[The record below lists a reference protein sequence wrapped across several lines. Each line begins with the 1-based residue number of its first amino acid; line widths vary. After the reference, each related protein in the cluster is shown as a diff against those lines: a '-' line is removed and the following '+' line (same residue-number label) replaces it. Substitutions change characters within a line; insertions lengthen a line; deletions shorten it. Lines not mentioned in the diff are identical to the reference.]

1 MKGRPY
7 FRLLCMPLLLI
18 AFAGGCSSGEK
29 PHKATLPAPLV
40 RVMTVKMEDTPVAD
54 TFVGQTEGSRAVEVR
69 AQVSGILKRRV
80 YAEGQYV
87 EEGQVLF
94 EIEPDTYE
102 AALEQ
107 ARGVLGQ
114 AQARFTQA
122 SQNLNRMLPL
132 YARNAVSQQDRDDAR
147 STYNSAR
154 ADLES
159 ARAAVREAEITLGR
173 TKIVSPVS
181 GFAGKAYLTEGNL
194 IAAGGGNGSLLTV
207 VNTTNPIYAN
217 FSIPSPQILRLRALQ
232 ARGKIRSD
240 HVTAEIRLA
249 DGTLY
254 PRKGT
259 ISFIDR
265 QVDPRT
271 SVIAARAT
279 FDNPDLFVMPG
290 QFVRITVSGMTLVNT
305 LLIPQQAVIQTQEGS
320 MVVVVNGESRAEMR
334 PVVLGDNYGEYFL
347 VDSGLEP
354 GERIII
360 EGSNKAVPGQ
370 PVRIMEEKPEAA
382 SKGQG
387 AVSDSDTSGKL
398 HNQPVT
404 VGVQT
409 PAAR

>member
-1 MKGRPY
+1 M
-7 FRLLCMPLLLI
+7 
-18 AFAGGCSSGEK
+18 
-29 PHKATLPAPLV
+29 
-40 RVMTVKMEDTPVAD
+40 
-54 TFVGQTEGSRAVEVR
+54 
-69 AQVSGILKRRV
+69 
-80 YAEGQYV
+80 
-87 EEGQVLF
+87 
-94 EIEPDTYE
+94 
-102 AALEQ
+102 
-107 ARGVLGQ
+107 
-114 AQARFTQA
+114 
-122 SQNLNRMLPL
+122 
-132 YARNAVSQQDRDDAR
+132 
-147 STYNSAR
+147 
-154 ADLES
+154 
-159 ARAAVREAEITLGR
+159 
-173 TKIVSPVS
+173 
-181 GFAGKAYLTEGNL
+181 
-194 IAAGGGNGSLLTV
+194 
-207 VNTTNPIYAN
+207 
-217 FSIPSPQILRLRALQ
+217 Q